1 MIVVNSN
8 FRNLNTKQKGEI
20 AESNVVS
27 LLLERGFSV
36 SKPFGDNQ
44 PYDLILDM
52 DEKLHKI
59 QCKLGRLLDSGI
71 EFQASKCRINS
82 KKYVI
87 SNYSGLIDFFAI
99 WLPEIRNELFLV
111 PVDLAGKRE
120 TILSTSD
127 SSTARLKAQDYIFT
141 KFKT

>member
-1 MIVVNSN
+1 MTLNSN

-20 AESNVVS
+20 AEANIVS

-44 PYDLILDM
+44 AYDLVLDM
-52 DEKLHKI
+52 EGKLYKL

-99 WLPEIRNELFLV
+99 WLPEIRNEIFLV
-111 PVDLAGKRE
+111 PVELSGKRE
-120 TILSTSD
+120 TLLSTLNN
-127 SSTARLKAQDYIFT
+127 STARLKAEDF
-141 KFKT
+141 KFKNFKS